1 MGFTHI
7 WVKFTNYELVLEM
20 FETHFTIRILFFP
33 EKKKK
38 SLVCTGK
45 QFKKNKLASFPT
57 GQFTPHACRVSK
69 SCPYC
74 TYSECR
80 TERRWKNPLAR
91 CLGGSRKKT
100 KKEKKYFFTEMC
112 TGTHTS
118 KSHEKSCTLYI
129 LCSLIYKNRTVS
141 SAAGTPKIVW
151 MMTDKNVKS
160 YEYRRDIPF
169 REPAAAGRTTDQNRC
184 LSF

>member
-57 GQFTPHACRVSK
+57 GQFTPPVCQVEATTC
-69 SCPYC
+69 C
-74 TYSECR
+74 TASFA
-80 TERRWKNPLAR
+80 RWYAL
-91 CLGGSRKKT
+91 
-100 KKEKKYFFTEMC
+100 
-112 TGTHTS
+112 
-118 KSHEKSCTLYI
+118 CTL
-129 LCSLIYKNRTVS
+129 
-141 SAAGTPKIVW
+141 
-151 MMTDKNVKS
+151 
-160 YEYRRDIPF
+160 
-169 REPAAAGRTTDQNRC
+169 
-184 LSF
+184 LSFYETRGKQV